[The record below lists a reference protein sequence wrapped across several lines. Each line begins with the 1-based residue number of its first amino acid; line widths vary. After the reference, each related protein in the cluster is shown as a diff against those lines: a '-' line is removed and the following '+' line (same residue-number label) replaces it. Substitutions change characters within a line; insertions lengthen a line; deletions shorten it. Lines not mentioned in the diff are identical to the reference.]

1 MTLRKQGAKFKFI
14 VSEGK
19 PDILYQIVLYIFL
32 DKRGLPKPQ
41 TLSENP
47 HVISRCNRLRQSDE
61 SIAQTR
67 EKVFSNSI
75 KASVNLND
83 SESLLETLNLHKKKP
98 HKIDAETFLNCLT
111 LTRWGCFFLRET
123 QLLPYIKA
131 EMLKKKNSV
140 KNQKKV
146 LIVLSQVGRNPLG
159 AELLSEHPDLL
170 EFVLNKLDQRKM
182 FSLDAFV
189 FQFANLLVKNE
200 KGRTLLVSKRF
211 DWSVKFISKKKINQA
226 QDKYVA
232 IHK

>member
-1 MTLRKQGAKFKFI
+1 M
-14 VSEGK
+14 
-19 PDILYQIVLYIFL
+19 D
-32 DKRGLPKPQ
+32 
-41 TLSENP
+41 
-47 HVISRCNRLRQSDE
+47 
-61 SIAQTR
+61 
-67 EKVFSNSI
+67 
-75 KASVNLND
+75 D
-83 SESLLETLNLHKKKP
+83 SESLLETLNLHKTKI
-98 HKIDAETFLNCLT
+98 HKIDVEVFLNCLT

-131 EMLKKKNSV
+131 EMLKKGNSV
-140 KNQKKV
+140 EIQKKILV
-146 LIVLSQVGRNPLG
+146 VLSQIGRNPLG
-159 AELLSEHPDLL
+159 AELLAEQPELL

-200 KGRTLLVSKRF
+200 KGRALLVSKRF